1 MTDKRPGIDVHGGH
15 RFGLVDNQLTPG
27 FQFYFAFQR
36 SLDFVFDIKE
46 IENRL
51 ASGVKLQLARQLGQ
65 VVRGKHQREKPLA

>member
-15 RFGLVDNQLTPG
+15 RFGLVDNQITTG

-51 ASGVKLQLARQLGQ
+51 ASGGRLSY
-65 VVRGKHQREKPLA
+65 E

>member
-15 RFGLVDNQLTPG
+15 RLGLVDNQIATG

-36 SLDFVFDIKE
+36 PLDFVFDIKE

-51 ASGVKLQLARQLGQ
+51 ASGVMLQLAGHLGN
-65 VVRGKHQREKPLA
+65 VLRGELK